1 MKLTPGELYFAGE
14 EDPLDGRLTPL
25 VKIGIVREREGRTS
39 EDRLAEHQTGNPRR
53 LQLLRVLPSL
63 AIDRVETLLHTEFAP
78 RRIGGEWF
86 HLPSDDLTVVMDHAA
101 IHIDEAA
108 TTGPTLEAAQR
119 LEATRSNGQVLT
131 PDTATLEL
139 HRRLLVVRKHLS
151 MAKEAEKLLEAA
163 LLEAREDAVDEYPY
177 VTEQFRAPRHTFDKD
192 AFTAAHPRLAA
203 RYTIER
209 DTLNRRFR
217 LSGLQSHVLDVL
229 EDNPA
234 LGRHLADIR
243 ESVNDGNAAS
253 MLHRQFLELLALRGP
268 LDWEKELLEARLQ
281 AACQEYEKIAG
292 VCTWTRT
299 PVTTL
304 ALDTTTLKA
313 ERPDLHTRFLQE
325 GRSTR
330 AVSISRHLG
339 YRLPESSH

>member
-1 MKLTPGELYFAGE
+1 MRLTPGELYFAGE
-14 EDPLDGRLTPL
+14 EDPLGGNLTPL
-25 VKIGIVREREGRTS
+25 VKIGIVREKEGRTS

-53 LQLLRVLPSL
+53 LQLLHVLPSL

-86 HLPSDDLTVVMDHAA
+86 HLPNDDLTLVMGHAA

-108 TTGPTLEAAQR
+108 TNGPTLEAAQR
-119 LEATRSNGQVLT
+119 LQATRSNGQVLA

-139 HRRLLVVRKHLS
+139 HRRLLIVRKQLS
-151 MAKEAEKLLEAA
+151 MADETEHLLEAA
-163 LLEAREDAVDEYPY
+163 LLEAREDAAEEYPY
-177 VTEQFRAPRHTFDKD
+177 ITEQFRAPSQTFDKD

-203 RYTIER
+203 RYTIEK
-209 DTLNRRFR
+209 DTLKRRFR

-234 LGRHLADIR
+234 LDRHLADIR
-243 ESVNDGNAAS
+243 ESVNDGNSAS
-253 MLHRQFLELLALRGP
+253 VLHRQFLELLALRGP
-268 LDWEKELLEARLQ
+268 LDWEKELLEASLQ
-281 AACQEYEKIAG
+281 TACQEHEKIAD

-304 ALDTTTLKA
+304 TLDTKTLKE
-313 ERPDLHTRFLQE
+313 ERPDLHKRFLLK

-339 YRLPESSH
+339 YRLPESSR